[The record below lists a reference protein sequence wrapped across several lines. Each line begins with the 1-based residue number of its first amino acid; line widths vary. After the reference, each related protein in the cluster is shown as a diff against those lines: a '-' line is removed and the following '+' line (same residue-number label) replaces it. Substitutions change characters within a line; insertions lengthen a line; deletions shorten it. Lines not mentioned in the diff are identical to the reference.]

1 MTHGARLALAL
12 VLPFLAAGAVAAPAG
27 PAPAAFDRSAAKLPP
42 GFAGL
47 EPEGFYWQL
56 PDETRNPGEGD
67 EAWAERT
74 AQARAPYAG
83 ARAFSVH
90 LRPGTP
96 GEEEPCAWWARYEEA
111 RKRLVVSTNA
121 VSGERVCLVYRTNAP
136 PFQKARGKLAP
147 GEKERKD
154 KAVELKLQGGAKP
167 AGAGEATL
175 LELSVDDVD
184 PERAKR
190 LLSGGLRVLAV
201 ADATGSGDVDL
212 YRLRPGSATQ
222 VEVWVRSY
230 RIVVTRPEV
239 WLLDRKTGEVL
250 LKKPLDG

>member
-1 MTHGARLALAL
+1 MTRRARLALAL
-12 VLPFLAAGAVAAPAG
+12 VLPFLAAGAAPAG
-27 PAPAAFDRSAAKLPP
+27 RAPAAFDRTAAKLPP

-56 PDETRNPGEGD
+56 PDETRNPGESD
-67 EAWAERT
+67 EAWSERT

-83 ARAFSVH
+83 SRAFSVH

-96 GEEEPCAWWARYEEA
+96 GEEEPCVWWARYEEA

-136 PFQKARGKLAP
+136 PFQKARGPLAP

-154 KAVELKLQGGAKP
+154 KAVELKLAGGARP
-167 AGAGEATL
+167 AGGETL
-175 LELSVDDVD
+175 LELIVDDVD

-190 LLSGGLRVLAV
+190 LLSGGLRVLVV

-212 YRLRPGSATQ
+212 YRLRAGSATQ

-239 WLLDRKTGEVL
+239 WLFDRKTGEVL